1 MSIYGPN
8 FTTPES
14 RAPYYIKIRRC
25 VIDEY
30 VLTGID
36 TSCWSVPKQNS
47 REEIEIVVPDINNNT
62 KFYKYVVYNDTACEC
77 ERGDSALRVSQHENL
92 SVPREGIAY
101 NNHIVSHIPS
111 LANYHRMKHPHYNV
125 YKRSQ

>member
-1 MSIYGPN
+1 MVTKLYNYLGTAEEVVSIYGPN

-30 VLTGID
+30 AFSINTA
-36 TSCWSVPKQNS
+36 CWSVPKNNS
-47 REEIEIVVPDINNNT
+47 RKEIEIVVPDINNNK

-77 ERGDSALRVSQHENL
+77 GKGNNAMRVPQHKLKDLKTHE
-92 SVPREGIAY
+92 SIT
-101 NNHIVSHIPS
+101 
-111 LANYHRMKHPHYNV
+111 
-125 YKRSQ
+125 